1 MTWDSREDQLWD
13 TSYLSWGYEPTLS
26 YPCSTICPIAFLDCK
41 AEQFWQFS
49 ALACLLGDIFTTS
62 NHRDSWECCCWRTQ
76 VMSQHI
82 MGKQCAVGDAG
93 LTPGEA
99 LVSLSGSNCAIRG
112 RCGKYPRCQP
122 WAKKVLFEQSDLWF
136 CSGMSRNRWGARSCQ
151 FTAVIRQETK
161 CQHGETLRNSGK
173 NWTLS

>member
-1 MTWDSREDQLWD
+1 MNPLFPTPAPQFAPLHFWIAKQSSSGSSLHWLVFLGTFSQL
-13 TSYLSWGYEPTLS
+13 
-26 YPCSTICPIAFLDCK
+26 A
-41 AEQFWQFS
+41 
-49 ALACLLGDIFTTS
+49 
-62 NHRDSWECCCWRTQ
+62 HRDSWECCCWRTQ

>member
-62 NHRDSWECCCWRTQ
+62 TQRFLGMLLLKNAGNVSAHYGKTMCSWRCRADPWR
-76 VMSQHI
+76 SL
-82 MGKQCAVGDAG
+82 A
-93 LTPGEA
+93 
-99 LVSLSGSNCAIRG
+99 SLSGSNCAIRG